1 MGACFSKIDLPTF
14 TARVLVSLS
23 DVNEVKILGL
33 MLLLRL
39 GQVSPESVIPR
50 LDEVVESLKGMMKD
64 VEVKDDTV
72 KQDLERKGEC
82 SPLSPFGGAF
92 RRRIGLTR
100 TIAEMQ
106 RSTLRTVVP
115 LYKSST
121 VQQAPAFHVFVENLL
136 ANEKWKEFRDYQA

>member
-1 MGACFSKIDLPTF
+1 
-14 TARVLVSLS
+14 
-23 DVNEVKILGL
+23 

-82 SPLSPFGGAF
+82 SPLSPFGDAF

>member
-1 MGACFSKIDLPTF
+1 MGACFSKIDLLTF

-64 VEVKDDTV
+64 VEVKDDTI
-72 KQDLERKGEC
+72 KQDLERKGE
-82 SPLSPFGGAF
+82 
-92 RRRIGLTR
+92 
-100 TIAEMQ
+100 
-106 RSTLRTVVP
+106 
-115 LYKSST
+115 
-121 VQQAPAFHVFVENLL
+121 
-136 ANEKWKEFRDYQA
+136 